1 MDIFRRGKRDRE
13 KGRSVSLHES
23 VLVAERNRRTENAL
37 RGHADSSANVGAN
50 ENDHTSD
57 HQRFDSVVKR
67 PHPSRTVSTRN
78 VGPGPTPSF
87 VPSPVHGSRKHS
99 RHSSRHDSLRPSRV
113 PSSSA
118 LHTDLTQSDVPMNA
132 EHSVT
137 HKIVYVVPRNPTTAE
152 MDAYTRTTR
161 KAYDRVSEYAMID
174 VSFCYIREHQLDRTY
189 DTVIAMGHD
198 ATIWA
203 VEQIRNAD
211 ISCGFVMFSVL
222 GDQVMSLSS
231 RIRMPHTVY
240 AVTAIGSKDGRGNN
254 YSCLVEKLEKT
265 IQARRLAFNPD
276 ITPDQFHH
284 SWLGKVFESQK
295 AVLCDDDAILEDFD
309 ISVDVPR
316 PARASR
322 TSRASRTGHAS
333 RVSHALHISRSQSSR
348 PYTNR
353 SSRSSSMSRPARPS
367 NRLSMHMDRP
377 ETRPGSHTRDRFDDS
392 DRPSASG
399 SNSSSRAI
407 GSKSPLRRSRPMSS
421 ASSREHLKKY
431 DYSESDNSTDLS
443 DLSDSTDSPDS
454 SDTYEYSDH
463 SDVDSVGSTGGAD
476 SAEGKDRKTPKSDS
490 PSRSNNTSKS
500 GTPNRSNVASGAT
513 SGATSGAA
521 SETDESSGD
530 GYVDV
535 NQMIEDLK
543 DNDDNEN
550 SDDDGDSLNEI
561 KKQLGDDYESDWSDA
576 GEDI

>member
-23 VLVAERNRRTENAL
+23 VIIAERNRRTENTL
-37 RGHADSSANVGAN
+37 RGHADSSSNAGANIGAN

-57 HQRFDSVVKR
+57 YQRFDSVVKR
-67 PHPSRTVSTRN
+67 PHPSRTVSTRD

-87 VPSPVHGSRKHS
+87 APSPTRESRRHS
-99 RHSSRHDSLRPSRV
+99 RHSSRHNSLRPSRV

-132 EHSVT
+132 EHNVT

-152 MDAYTRTTR
+152 IDAYTRTTR

-316 PARASR
+316 PVRASRASR
-322 TSRASRTGHAS
+322 TSRMGHTP
-333 RVSHALHISRSQSSR
+333 HISRSQSSR
-348 PYTNR
+348 PYENH
-353 SSRSSSMSRPARPS
+353 SSRSSSMSRPTRPS
-367 NRLSMHMDRP
+367 NGLSMHMDRP
-377 ETRPGSHTRDRFDDS
+377 ETRPRSHTRDRFDDS
-392 DRPSASG
+392 DRPIASA

-407 GSKSPLRRSRPMSS
+407 GSKSPLRRSRPMSN
-421 ASSREHLKKY
+421 ASSRERLKKY
-431 DYSESDNSTDLS
+431 DYPESDNSIDSS
-443 DLSDSTDSPDS
+443 DLSDS

-463 SDVDSVGSTGGAD
+463 SDVDSVGSTGSAD

-500 GTPNRSNVASGAT
+500 GTPNRSGAT

-550 SDDDGDSLNEI
+550 SDDDGDSLDEI
-561 KKQLGDDYESDWSDA
+561 KKQLGDDYESEWSDV